1 MMKLPF
7 SLTLGRNFKL
17 IIHDKVCKVNVQSTL
32 LEGIRVFLWAKKSL
46 VVKSHIIPIITM

>member
-1 MMKLPF
+1 MKLPF

-17 IIHDKVCKVNVQSTL
+17 IIHDKVCKVNVKSTL